1 MVHFLAMS
9 LTVFPIICPNYPQ
22 KVPEASKVVVVAP
35 SMTVSPT
42 LTVQDRDHQD
52 LDQSKLIGNFF
63 NVTVIGNQFDGK
75 ICSCSL
81 FIILRII
88 FPEKLDKNQ
97 IFEILNSRNKE

>member
-1 MVHFLAMS
+1 MVHFLVTS

-42 LTVQDRDHQD
+42 LTVQDQDHQD
-52 LDQSKLIGNFF
+52 QDQSKLIGNFF

-75 ICSCSL
+75 IVVVAFSL
-81 FIILRII
+81 FCAL
-88 FPEKLDKNQ
+88 FSQKNLTK
-97 IFEILNSRNKE
+97 IKYLKY